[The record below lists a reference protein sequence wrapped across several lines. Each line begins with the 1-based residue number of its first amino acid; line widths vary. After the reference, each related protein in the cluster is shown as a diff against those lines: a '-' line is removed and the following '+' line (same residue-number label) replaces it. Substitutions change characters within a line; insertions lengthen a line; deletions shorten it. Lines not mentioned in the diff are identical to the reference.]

1 MHLLEDLKMLLL
13 NFNFAMIYI
22 VHKILVLLK
31 NNLNCLKDNIFECFL
46 RSIIEYFFCKLIFF
60 HDI

>member
-31 NNLNCLKDNIFECFL
+31 NNLNCLKDNIFEWFL
-46 RSIIEYFFCKLIFF
+46 WSIIEFFFLFVS
-60 HDI
+60 